1 MYYELQPAESVQKL
15 QVISTRSRANI
26 PSSEHFK
33 KAITGKRRL
42 NKESIDQNEVT
53 GKRQRTA
60 NDIFHF

>member
-1 MYYELQPAESVQKL
+1 MYYELQPAEIIQKL

-26 PSSEHFK
+26 PSSEHLK

-42 NKESIDQNEVT
+42 NKEGVEQDEVI

-60 NDIFHF
+60 TDRYKS